1 MRLKNIQSKI
11 CKLVDKKN
19 GLQKNGIKKDIP
31 GYIYCISNSLYNIY
45 SIEYYKLGNTKNLIR
60 RLGDYNINYFEPIE
74 IKEIIKVPYKFM
86 FEILLFTKLKNYR
99 IRKSREFFKNYDLI
113 KKEFTIIKEIL
124 EKKEGLDSIEE
135 YYDYVINNLESLS
148 FTEEEILNFQICNRY
163 KNKNSITMSNKISYN
178 LKPQNYNNNYKNR
191 IINYI
196 SFKKVSGYLFHL
208 EIPEISYIFDNNVQV
223 ILILKNNISNFTEFI
238 GNVKILNKIKIYD
251 IKFTKLLLYDML
263 NNTHIKNKYFLCSYE
278 KTIEVIMKIKEYYDC
293 YNCIDKI
300 KKEYLCE
307 RYNE

>member
-11 CKLVDKKN
+11 CKLIDKKN

-45 SIEYYKLGNTKNLIR
+45 SIEYYKLGNTKNLIK
-60 RLGDYNINYFEPIE
+60 RLSNYNINYFEPIE

-124 EKKEGLDSIEE
+124 EKKEGLESIEE

-148 FTEEEILNFQICNRY
+148 FTEEEIINYQICNRY

-191 IINYI
+191 IINYV
-196 SFKKVSGYLFHL
+196 SLKK
-208 EIPEISYIFDNNVQV
+208 ESYIFDNNVQV
-223 ILILKNNISNFTEFI
+223 ILILKNNISNFT
-238 GNVKILNKIKIYD
+238 GNVKI
-251 IKFTKLLLYDML
+251 YDML
-263 NNTHIKNKYFLCSYE
+263 NKTQNKYFLCSYE
-278 KTIEVIMKIKEYYDC
+278 KTIEIIMKIKEYS
-293 YNCIDKI
+293 
-300 KKEYLCE
+300 CE
-307 RYNE
+307 RNNE